1 MLKFPDDFNHFFL
14 TCQWVLIFRQAS
26 PLQQVFLKKKYHG
39 ANIKIEWGTVGKRS
53 VKREPPVLGGFA
65 ITLT

>member
-1 MLKFPDDFNHFFL
+1 MLKFPDDFNHFFPDVSMGFNIQ
-14 TCQWVLIFRQAS
+14 TSFSIATSV
-26 PLQQVFLKKKYHG
+26 LKKKYHG